1 MYKNFLQSMPFFD
14 LLLGVSAIE
23 RSVVGSNVHWD
34 LKSMSVME
42 KCLL

>member
-1 MYKNFLQSMPFFD
+1 MYTNFLQNMSFFD

-23 RSVVGSNVHWD
+23 LSVVGSNVYWD
-34 LKSMSVME
+34 LKPMSVME